1 MEFVYLKDL
10 DHFLN
15 KGFTKDV
22 YFSELVYTSVNIG
35 NNDSDCTG
43 IVK

>member
-1 MEFVYLKDL
+1 MEFVCLKDL

-22 YFSELVYTSVNIG
+22 CFSELVYTSVKIG
-35 NNDSDCTG
+35 NDESDCMG